1 MIRSYYI
8 IVLFLILFVT
18 CNEGNTTN
26 VDIRD
31 EKHVVIKYVA
41 VLLFIFFLLYS
52 NISNSLMAT
61 VLFCRRQDNPYSQ
74 AFVLIALQ
82 LFISNFAS
90 FIPQI
95 VVVLPEILQNQN
107 STNVN
112 QTAWINKSF
121 STFNTFSI
129 FAVLHFSLLLTW
141 NRFVAFV
148 LPKYNA
154 FFESTRKR
162 ERHK

>member
-1 MIRSYYI
+1 MTEAIIRRMIRSYYI

-26 VDIRD
+26 LDIRD

-52 NISNSLMAT
+52 IISNSLMAT
-61 VLFCRRQDNPYSQ
+61 TVLFCRKQDSPYSQ

-82 LFISNFAS
+82 LIISNFAS

-107 STNVN
+107 STNGKLFYLHLTDIFTLAPFLYSTELLFN
-112 QTAWINKSF
+112 SF
-121 STFNTFSI
+121 KNNIRNYCYGT
-129 FAVLHFSLLLTW
+129 
-141 NRFVAFV
+141 
-148 LPKYNA
+148 
-154 FFESTRKR
+154 
-162 ERHK
+162 